1 MNNIQCLNSSKANV
15 NKKMRKRLQPK
26 KNVLMVSIHGDP
38 ATKIGSEE
46 QGGQPIY
53 IKDVC
58 RLLSKYY
65 NIDVFT
71 RMKSEAEEE
80 VVNIFP
86 NVNVIRIKAGPTEF
100 VTKEKI
106 YLYLNE
112 FFMNAIRWI
121 EKNEKNYSLVHSHY
135 WYSGSVAL
143 KIKDHLEIPMV
154 HNSHSLGRV
163 KYEVLNQEKSA
174 YADMRLL
181 EEELILKKANAIIAS
196 TPQEVKNILD
206 LYKVTGENIEL
217 IRTGVD
223 ERLFRPIDEK
233 MAIVKTGI
241 NYKNIILFVGR
252 LTKAKGLRVLV
263 KAIAKVKEQFR
274 EDVKLL
280 VVGGDTSGVMH
291 SELESKEMK
300 LLKRLINKL
309 ELKENVIF
317 LGPVARELLPYMYSL
332 ADVCAVPSLYESFGL
347 VAVEAMS
354 CGTPVIASK
363 TGGLAHTVVDG
374 YSGLHFL
381 PGRSDK
387 LATAI
392 VKLLSN
398 SEKIEEIGLN
408 ARHRTAR
415 EFGLE
420 RTVKQ
425 IKSLY
430 ELLLF

>member
-1 MNNIQCLNSSKANV
+1 M
-15 NKKMRKRLQPK
+15 KKKIAPK
-26 KNVLMVSIHGDP
+26 KSVMMLSIHGDP

-58 RLLSKYY
+58 RLLSRNYK
-65 NIDVFT
+65 IDIFT
-71 RMKSEAEEE
+71 RMKSGSEQEI
-80 VVNIFP
+80 VNLFAD
-86 NVNVIRIKAGPTEF
+86 VNVIRIKAGPSEF
-100 VTKEKI
+100 VPKEEI

-112 FFMNAIRWI
+112 FFMNTIRWI
-121 EKNEKNYSLVHSHY
+121 EEHDKNYSLVHSHY

-154 HNSHSLGRV
+154 HNCHSLGRV
-163 KYEVLNQEKSA
+163 KYEVLDQNKPV

-181 EEELILKKANAIIAS
+181 EEELILKRANAVIAS

-206 LYKVTGENIEL
+206 LYHVTGENIEL

-223 ERLFRPIDEK
+223 KRLFRPIDKETAVK
-233 MAIVKTGI
+233 KTGI
-241 NYKNIILFVGR
+241 VFKNIILFVGR
-252 LTKAKGLRVLV
+252 ITKAKGLRILV
-263 KAIAKVKEQFR
+263 KALAKVKKEFN
-274 EDVKLL
+274 EDIKLL
-280 VVGGDTSGVMH
+280 VIGGDNSGVMH
-291 SELESKEMK
+291 SKEESKEK
-300 LLKRLINKL
+300 KHLKRLIKKL
-309 ELKENVIF
+309 DLKDNVIF
-317 LGPVARELLPYMYSL
+317 LGPVNRELLPYVYAIS
-332 ADVCAVPSLYESFGL
+332 DVCAVPSLYESFGL

-363 TGGLAHTVVDG
+363 VGGLAHTVIDG

-381 PGRSDK
+381 PGRSDHLAKAILK
-387 LATAI
+387 LVTD
-392 VKLLSN
+392 
-398 SEKIEEIGLN
+398 SEKMEKIGIN
-408 ARHRTAR
+408 ARLRTAR

>member
-1 MNNIQCLNSSKANV
+1 M
-15 NKKMRKRLQPK
+15 M
-26 KNVLMVSIHGDP
+26 SIHGDP

-53 IKDVC
+53 IRDVC
-58 RLLSKYY
+58 RLLSRHYK
-65 NIDVFT
+65 IDVFT
-71 RMKSEAEEE
+71 RMKSESEQEI
-80 VVNIFP
+80 VKLFP

-100 VTKEKI
+100 VPKEKI

-112 FFMNAIRWI
+112 FFMNTIRWI
-121 EKNEKNYSLVHSHY
+121 EEHDKNYSLVHSHY

-154 HNSHSLGRV
+154 HNCHSLGRV
-163 KYEVLNQEKSA
+163 KYEVLNQNKPV

-181 EEELILKKANAIIAS
+181 EEELILKRANAIIAS

-206 LYKVTGENIEL
+206 LYGVTGENIEL

-223 ERLFRPIDEK
+223 ERLFRPMDKE
-233 MAIVKTGI
+233 MAVKKTGI
-241 NYKNIILFVGR
+241 FFKNIILFVGR
-252 LTKAKGLRVLV
+252 ITKAKGLRILI
-263 KAIAKVKEQFR
+263 KALAKVKKDFD
-274 EDVKLL
+274 EDIKLL
-280 VVGGDTSGVMH
+280 VIGGDNSGVMH
-291 SELESKEMK
+291 SEEESKEK
-300 LLKRLINKL
+300 KHLKRLIKKL
-309 ELKENVIF
+309 DLKDNVIF
-317 LGPVARELLPYMYSL
+317 LGPVNRELLPYIYSI

-363 TGGLAHTVVDG
+363 VGGLAHTVIDG

-381 PGRSDK
+381 PGRSDHLAKAILK
-387 LATAI
+387 LVTDSD
-392 VKLLSN
+392 KM
-398 SEKIEEIGLN
+398 EQIGVN
-408 ARHRTAR
+408 ARSRTAR

>member
-1 MNNIQCLNSSKANV
+1 
-15 NKKMRKRLQPK
+15 MRKKVSPK
-26 KNVLMVSIHGDP
+26 KSILMLSIHGDP

-53 IKDVC
+53 IKDIC
-58 RLLSKYY
+58 RLLSNNYK
-65 NIDVFT
+65 IDVFT
-71 RMKSEAEEE
+71 RMKSEDEEE
-80 VVNIFP
+80 IVELFP
-86 NVNVIRIKAGPTEF
+86 DVNVIRIEAGPAEF
-100 VTKEKI
+100 VPKEEI

-112 FFMNAIRWI
+112 FFMNTIRWI
-121 EKNEKNYSLVHSHY
+121 EKHNKKYSLVHSHY
-135 WYSGSVAL
+135 WYSGSVGL

-154 HNSHSLGRV
+154 HNSHSLGSV
-163 KYEVLNQEKSA
+163 KYDVLGQNKPV

-181 EEELILKKANAIIAS
+181 EEDLILKRANAVIAS

-223 ERLFRPIDEK
+223 ERLFRPIDEQT
-233 MAIVKTGI
+233 AIKKTGI
-241 NYKNIILFVGR
+241 NFKNIVLFVGR
-252 LTKAKGLRVLV
+252 LTKAKGLRILV
-263 KAIAKVKEQFR
+263 KALAKVKEQFD
-274 EDVKLL
+274 EEIKLI

-291 SELESKEMK
+291 SDAESKEK
-300 LLKRLINKL
+300 KHLKRIIKKL
-309 ELKENVIF
+309 GLQNNVIF
-317 LGPVARELLPYMYSL
+317 LGPVNRELLPYIYSI

-363 TGGLAHTVVDG
+363 VGGLAHTVIDG

-381 PGRSDK
+381 PGRSDQLAKAILK
-387 LATAI
+387 LITD
-392 VKLLSN
+392 
-398 SEKIEEIGLN
+398 SEKMEKIGVN
-408 ARHRTAR
+408 ARLRTAR

>member
-1 MNNIQCLNSSKANV
+1 M
-15 NKKMRKRLQPK
+15 NKKIPPK
-26 KNVLMVSIHGDP
+26 KNILMLSIHGDP

-65 NIDVFT
+65 KIDVFT
-71 RMKSEAEEE
+71 RMKNECEEE
-80 VVNIFP
+80 KVELFP
-86 NVNVIRIKAGPTEF
+86 DVKVIRINAGPVEF
-100 VTKEKI
+100 VPKEKI

-112 FFMNAIRWI
+112 FFMNTIRWI
-121 EKNEKNYSLVHSHY
+121 ERNNKNYSLVHSHY

-154 HNSHSLGRV
+154 HNCHSLGRV
-163 KYEVLNQEKSA
+163 KYEVLNENKPA
-174 YADMRLL
+174 FADMRLL
-181 EEELILKKANAIIAS
+181 EEELILKKTNAIIAS

-223 ERLFRPIDEK
+223 KRLFRPIAEEI
-233 MAIVKTGI
+233 AIKETGL
-241 NYKNIILFVGR
+241 NFKNIVLFVGR
-252 LTKAKGLRVLV
+252 ITKAKGLRILV
-263 KAIAKVKEQFR
+263 KAIARVKNQFN
-274 EDVKLL
+274 EEMKLI
-280 VVGGDTSGVMH
+280 VIGGDVSGVMH
-291 SELESKEMK
+291 SKEESKEK
-300 LLKRLINKL
+300 KRLKRLIKKL
-309 ELKENVIF
+309 NLEEDVIF
-317 LGPVARELLPYMYSL
+317 LGPVKRERLPYFYSI
-332 ADVCAVPSLYESFGL
+332 ADVCVVPSLYESFGL

-363 TGGLAHTVVDG
+363 VGGLAHTVRDG

-381 PGRSDK
+381 PGRSDHLAKAILK
-387 LATAI
+387 LITDSQ
-392 VKLLSN
+392 KM
-398 SEKIEEIGLN
+398 EEIGVN
-408 ARHRTAR
+408 ARLRTAR